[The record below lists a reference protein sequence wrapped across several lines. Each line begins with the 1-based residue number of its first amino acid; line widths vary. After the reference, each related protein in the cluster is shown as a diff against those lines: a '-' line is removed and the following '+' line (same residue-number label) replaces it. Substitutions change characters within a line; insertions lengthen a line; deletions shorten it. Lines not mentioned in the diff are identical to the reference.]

1 MVEALGEK
9 KGKKQR
15 TAKDAK
21 KQRSKGVIYRKERQ
35 PLTSNRGH

>member
-15 TAKDAK
+15 TAKDAEK
-21 KQRSKGVIYRKERQ
+21 PEEQ
-35 PLTSNRGH
+35 GHYL

>member
-15 TAKDAK
+15 TTKDAK
-21 KQRSKGVIYRKERQ
+21 KPEEQGRY
-35 PLTSNRGH
+35 L

>member
-1 MVEALGEK
+1 MVEALGEN

-15 TAKDAK
+15 TTKDAK
-21 KQRSKGVIYRKERQ
+21 KPEKQGVIYRKERQ

>member
-15 TAKDAK
+15 SAKDVK
-21 KQRSKGVIYRKERQ
+21 KLEEQGRY
-35 PLTSNRGH
+35 L